1 MNARL
6 GSGARLGG
14 GVDFGRTVTDSC
26 FIVDSVQD
34 LLNCHNVKGYGANA
48 QVKFNGNIPLPA
60 NFVVSGVFQSLPGST
75 ITASYAAPNAAIVPS
90 LGRDL
95 AACGGRTPCT
105 SNATVP
111 LVASNVLFNPR
122 VSRLDLRLA
131 NRLKVGPTKRLQ
143 VNFDVFNVMN
153 ASYVLGQNNTFGTT
167 WQKPSQ
173 TMDGRMFQLS
183 ANLTF

>member
-1 MNARL
+1 M
-6 GSGARLGG
+6 
-14 GVDFGRTVTDSC
+14 
-26 FIVDSVQD
+26 
-34 LLNCHNVKGYGANA
+34 
-48 QVKFNGNIPLPA
+48 
-60 NFVVSGVFQSLPGST
+60 FVVSGVFQSLPGST
-75 ITASYAAPNAAIVPS
+75 ITASYAAPNSAIVGS

-131 NRLKVGPTKRLQ
+131 KRIAVGSAKRLQ
-143 VNFDVFNVMN
+143 VNFDVFNVIN
-153 ASYVLGQNNTFGTT
+153 GSYVLGQSNTFGNT